1 MLDVPRETK
10 SVNPSIELVLAP
22 MEGLTDF
29 FMRNILTA
37 LSPYDWCV
45 SEFLRVT
52 DHLYPASVFHKH
64 CPEIN
69 TDGKTS
75 TGTPV
80 HLQLLG
86 SDPSAMADNAA
97 KAVDLGAPAIDLNFG
112 CPARTVN
119 KSGGGAALLNN
130 AELIHRI
137 VSSVRQSVPKHIAV
151 SAKIRLGLESSE
163 ELLANAAAIHD
174 AGASWLTI
182 HARTKSQGYRPPVD
196 WSAIGQVVQ
205 QYPDWKIIANGD
217 INSKESLQQC
227 QLESGS
233 NSFMIGRAAVS
244 QPDLVASLKSLTHQR
259 LSWQEVALAQ
269 LQLIQSMGDKERGIV
284 GRYKQWLSMT
294 TSVYP
299 EAHERFQR
307 LKRANYIE
315 EILADPI

>member
-1 MLDVPRETK
+1 
-10 SVNPSIELVLAP
+10 

-29 FMRNILTA
+29 FMRDILTS

-52 DHLYPASVFHKH
+52 DHLYPASVFYKH

-69 TDGKTS
+69 TAGKTRA
-75 TGTPV
+75 GTAV

-97 KAVDLGAPAIDLNFG
+97 KAIELGAPAIDLNFG

-137 VSSVRQSVPKHIAV
+137 VSSVRQAVPKHITV
-151 SAKIRLGLESSE
+151 SAKIRLGIESSE
-163 ELLANAAAIHD
+163 ELLINAEAIYE
-174 AGASWLTI
+174 AGASWLTV
-182 HARTKSQGYRPPVD
+182 HARTKAQGYRPPVD
-196 WSAIGQVVQ
+196 WQAIGRVVKRF
-205 QYPDWKIIANGD
+205 PEWKIIANGD
-217 INSKESLQQC
+217 INSEESLKQC
-227 QLESGS
+227 KIESGC

-244 QPDLVASLKSLTHQR
+244 QPDLVACLKSAIEQPM
-259 LSWQEVALAQ
+259 SWQQVGLAQ
-269 LQLIQSMGDKERGIV
+269 LALINAMGDKERGIV

-299 EAHERFQR
+299 EAYERFQR
-307 LKRANYIE
+307 LKRAKHIS

>member
-1 MLDVPRETK
+1 MFDVSRGTK
-10 SVNPSIELVLAP
+10 SVDPPIELVLAP

-29 FMRNILTA
+29 FMRDILTS

-69 TDGKTS
+69 TQGKTS
-75 TGTPV
+75 AGTPV

-97 KAVDLGAPAIDLNFG
+97 KAVELGAPAIDINFG

-130 AELIHRI
+130 AELIHQI
-137 VSSVRQSVPKHIAV
+137 VASVRRSVPKHIAV
-151 SAKIRLGLESSE
+151 SAKIRLGLESCE
-163 ELLANAAAIHD
+163 ELLVNAEAIHE

-196 WSAIGQVVQ
+196 WRSIGQVVQ
-205 QYPDWKIIANGD
+205 RFPDWKIIANGD
-217 INSKESLQQC
+217 ISSAASLRQC
-227 QLESGS
+227 QLESGCS
-233 NSFMIGRAAVS
+233 SFMIGRAAVS
-244 QPDLVASLKSLTHQR
+244 QPDLVAILKSTIDAR
-259 LSWQEVALAQ
+259 MSWPEVGMAQ
-269 LQLIQSMGDKERGIV
+269 LQLIHSMADKERGIV

-307 LKRANYIE
+307 LKRANHIA
-315 EILADPI
+315 EILADQI

>member
-1 MLDVPRETK
+1 MLNVPRETK
-10 SVNPSIELVLAP
+10 SVESSIELVLAP

-29 FMRNILTA
+29 FMRNILTS

-75 TGTPV
+75 SGTPV

-86 SDPSAMADNAA
+86 SDPSAMADNSA
-97 KAVDLGAPAIDLNFG
+97 KAVALGAPAIDLNFG

-130 AELIHRI
+130 AELINRI
-137 VSSVRQSVPKHIAV
+137 VASVRQSVPKHIAV

-163 ELLANAAAIHD
+163 ELMANAAAIYD

-196 WSAIGQVVQ
+196 WAAIGQVVRR
-205 QYPDWKIIANGD
+205 YPEWKVIANGD
-217 INSKESLQQC
+217 INSRASLQQC
-227 QLESGS
+227 QFESGC

-244 QPDLVASLKSLTHQR
+244 QPDLVACLKSANHQS
-259 LSWQEVALAQ
+259 LSWPEVAMAQ
-269 LQLIQSMGDKERGIV
+269 LALIHSMGDKERGIV

-299 EAHERFQR
+299 EAYARFQR
-307 LKRANYIE
+307 LKRANSIE
-315 EILADPI
+315 EIVADPI

>member
-29 FMRNILTA
+29 FMRQILTT

-69 TDGKTS
+69 TNGKTCN
-75 TGTPV
+75 GTPV

-86 SDPSAMADNAA
+86 SDPIAMADNAA

-137 VSSVRQSVPKHIAV
+137 VSSVRQSVPKHITV

-196 WSAIGQVVQ
+196 WAAIGRVVQ
-205 QYPDWKIIANGD
+205 QYSAWKIIANGD
-217 INSKESLQQC
+217 INSRESLQQC
-227 QLESGS
+227 RLESGCT
-233 NSFMIGRAAVS
+233 SFMIGRAAVS
-244 QPDLVASLKSLTHQR
+244 QPDLVASLKSTAHQP
-259 LSWQEVALAQ
+259 LSWQQVALAQ
-269 LQLIQSMGDKERGIV
+269 LQLMQSMGDKERGII

-299 EAHERFQR
+299 EAYERFQR
-307 LKRANYIE
+307 LKRANTIA